1 MKYRIKKA
9 RGTIRVCRSMNG
21 GIWVYTIMAQGTA
34 FPCIT
39 YRPVTAFAEMYR
51 IRRAKCVILWY
62 ISVQEK

>member
-9 RGTIRVCRSMNG
+9 RGAICVCRSMNG

-39 YRPVTAFAEMYR
+39 YRPATTFAEMYR
-51 IRRAKCVILWY
+51 IGRAK
-62 ISVQEK
+62 